1 MDWAPGLR
9 NLEKRL
15 KDMTNGIWTR
25 RDFFK
30 GAAAVAILPAFA
42 GAETAAGGKL
52 RAYAGTYTSAVDGG
66 ANGEG
71 IYLFEF
77 DTRTGALAGGRLVAR
92 TPNPSW
98 IVIHPSKKYLYA
110 INEVTNYEGG
120 SGSVSAFAMDEA
132 SGDLTLI
139 NTMSS
144 EGAGP
149 AHMSLDRTG
158 KFALVANYA
167 GGTIAVL
174 PIEADGRLGAA
185 VDVHRDAD
193 SLGKKLATDA
203 PRGSFAISGHDKP
216 HAHMIAPD
224 PTNKFVLA
232 TDLAQDR
239 IYVYRFDATTGK
251 LTATEGSGFASLPS
265 GNGPRHFAFHPNG
278 HWLYLVEEEA
288 SVVAFFHFEPATG
301 ALEQMQS
308 LSVLPAG
315 FAGTSFSSEIVVS
328 PDGRFLY
335 SANRLHDTIAL
346 CAIGADGGLRLVGE
360 TSTLGDYPRHCG
372 IDPTGNFLLVCNQKS
387 DAIVTFRRN
396 KVTGLLSAT
405 GEYETVGTPGI
416 LVFA

>member
-1 MDWAPGLR
+1 MKMRG
-9 NLEKRL
+9 
-15 KDMTNGIWTR
+15 WTR
-25 RDFFK
+25 RDFLK
-30 GAAAVAILPAFA
+30 GAAAVAILPAMA
-42 GAETAAGGKL
+42 HAETSSGGKL

-71 IYLFEF
+71 IYTFEF
-77 DTRTGALAGGRLVAR
+77 DPQTGALTNGRLVAK

-110 INEVTNYEGG
+110 INEVTNYTGG
-120 SGSVSAFAMDEA
+120 SGSVTAYALDEA
-132 SGDLTLI
+132 SGALTWI
-139 NTMSS
+139 NTVSS

-149 AHMSLDRTG
+149 AHMSLDKTG

-174 PIEADGRLGAA
+174 PIGADGSLGAA
-185 VDVHRDAD
+185 VDVHRDTD
-193 SLGKKLATDA
+193 NLGQKLANDA

-216 HAHMIAPD
+216 HAHMILPD

-239 IYVYRFDATTGK
+239 IYVYAFDAATGK
-251 LTATEGSGFASLPS
+251 LTAASTPFASLPS

-288 SVVAFFHFEPATG
+288 SVAAFFHFDPATG
-301 ALEQMQS
+301 ALELRQS
-308 LSVLPAG
+308 LSILPAG
-315 FAGTSFSSEIVVS
+315 FAGTSFASEIVVS
-328 PDGRFLY
+328 ADGKFLY
-335 SANRLHDTIAL
+335 SANRLHDTIAV
-346 CAIGADGGLRLVGE
+346 CAIGAEGKLRLIGE

-387 DAIVTFRRN
+387 DAIVTFKRN
-396 KVTGLLSAT
+396 EVTGALSVSGYAA
-405 GEYETVGTPGI
+405 VGTPGI
-416 LVFA
+416 LVFV

>member
-1 MDWAPGLR
+1 
-9 NLEKRL
+9 
-15 KDMTNGIWTR
+15 MTNGIWTR
-25 RDFFK
+25 RDFFR
-30 GAAAVAILPAFA
+30 ARRRLRFCRRLP
-42 GAETAAGGKL
+42 ERKLRRRQAAGL
-52 RAYAGTYTSAVDGG
+52 CGTYTSAVDGG

-185 VDVHRDAD
+185 VDVHRDTD

-224 PTNKFVLA
+224 PTNKFCA
-232 TDLAQDR
+232 
-239 IYVYRFDATTGK
+239 
-251 LTATEGSGFASLPS
+251 
-265 GNGPRHFAFHPNG
+265 GNGPCAGPD
-278 HWLYLVEEEA
+278 LC
-288 SVVAFFHFEPATG
+288 
-301 ALEQMQS
+301 
-308 LSVLPAG
+308 LS
-315 FAGTSFSSEIVVS
+315 I
-328 PDGRFLY
+328 
-335 SANRLHDTIAL
+335 
-346 CAIGADGGLRLVGE
+346 
-360 TSTLGDYPRHCG
+360 
-372 IDPTGNFLLVCNQKS
+372 
-387 DAIVTFRRN
+387 
-396 KVTGLLSAT
+396 
-405 GEYETVGTPGI
+405 
-416 LVFA
+416 